1 MAEPAL
7 ASETLTSQA
16 RAPLRVVGPAAT
28 STTTQAQ
35 PPTTRLEVPPYELQ
49 AALAL
54 ERELG
59 IGHVLAQV
67 LVRRGLSEAA
77 AARAFLDAAEH
88 HPPAAFT
95 AVVWSPMP
103 GRWKGGSP
111 PGGVSA
117 SAVPVRDQKAPMS

>member
-35 PPTTRLEVPPYELQ
+35 PPTTRLEVPPYELE

-95 AVVWSPMP
+95 GIERSLTVIE
-103 GRWKGGSP
+103 RQ
-111 PGGVSA
+111 
-117 SAVPVRDQKAPMS
+117 SAVGCFISIHGYYDVDVVCSTDV